1 MSTPFHQTTRALNS
15 ERLTVRNGLLA
26 ALVVLCV
33 LWVWWFCAGSVPVYR
48 QAEARVIT
56 VADPY
61 PVTPNRAGRVVAHGL
76 RLNRRVKQ
84 GEVLLQLDPY
94 PVQKALEQAGADV
107 ALHRDGHRQMTAALA
122 RHEKLARADLEHA
135 DLRLNQIALAIE
147 EQALAL
153 AALEDKHKR
162 YKSLQQRGEIAE
174 LDFLEIE
181 KDVEQAR
188 RRAEQLTID
197 RRLLVS
203 ERAQLATKAA
213 DQRGDLE
220 RRRDQAA
227 RDLRTAQSEQERLE
241 HELAQYS
248 VRAPV
253 DGVLADVRPLQ
264 IDAYVA
270 EGSEW
275 AVLLA
280 EETTMVRA
288 AFDPAAAIGHLK
300 AGDTAEMRLDGFPWI
315 QHGTLSLV
323 VREVAGEWRNGRVRV
338 DFDVVTVPAAIPL
351 QHGLPGTVVVTGERV
366 TPLQMLLR
374 AVGGRQAPVEAGSR
388 P

>member
-26 ALVVLCV
+26 ALMILCG

-94 PVQKALEQAGADV
+94 AVQKALEQAAADV
-107 ALHRDGHRQMTAALA
+107 ALHRDGEGQVAAALA
-122 RHEKLARADLEHA
+122 RQAQLAQADLNNA
-135 DLRLNQIALAIE
+135 DLRLSQIGLEIE

-153 AALEDKHKR
+153 AALEDKHTR
-162 YKSLQQRGEIAE
+162 YKRLRQRGEIAE
-174 LDFLEIE
+174 LEFLELD

-188 RRAEQLTID
+188 RRAEQLAID
-197 RRLLVS
+197 RRLLVG
-203 ERAQLATKAA
+203 ERAQLVTKAA

-227 RDLRTAQSEQERLE
+227 RDLRTAQSEHERLQ
-241 HELAQYS
+241 HELAQFS

-264 IDAYVA
+264 VDAYVA

-288 AFDPAAAIGHLK
+288 AFDPAAALGHLN

-315 QHGTLSLV
+315 QHGTLKLV

-338 DFDVVTVPAAIPL
+338 DFDVVDTPAGIPL
-351 QHGLPGTVVVTGERV
+351 QHGLPGTVVVTGERI

-374 AVGGRQAPVEAGSR
+374 AVGGRATPVAAG
-388 P
+388 PLP

>member
-15 ERLTVRNGLLA
+15 ERQTVRNGLLA
-26 ALVVLCV
+26 ALVTLCA

-56 VADPY
+56 VTDPY

-76 RLNRRVKQ
+76 RLNRRVKK

-94 PVQKALEQAGADV
+94 PVQKALEQAAADV
-107 ALHRDGHRQMTAALA
+107 ALHRDGEQQVKAALT
-122 RHEKLARADLEHA
+122 RHEQLARADLQNA
-135 DLRLNQIALAIE
+135 DLRLNQIVLGME
-147 EQALAL
+147 EQALTL

-162 YKSLQQRGEIAE
+162 YTHLRERGEIAE
-174 LDFLEIE
+174 LDFLELE

-188 RRAEQLTID
+188 RRAEQLAID
-197 RRLLVS
+197 QRLLTG
-203 ERAQLATKAA
+203 ERAQLETKAA
-213 DQRGDLE
+213 DQRGELE
-220 RRRDQAA
+220 RRRDQTA
-227 RDLRTAQSEQERLE
+227 RDLRTAQSEQERLQ

-264 IDAYVA
+264 TDAYVA

-288 AFDPAAAIGHLK
+288 AFEPAAAIGHLK

-315 QHGTLSLV
+315 QHGTLRLV

-338 DFDVVTVPAAIPL
+338 DFEVVDVPAGIPL

-374 AVGGRQAPVEAGSR
+374 AVGGRTTAAEAGSR